1 MSGKMTSTL
10 PFLLPSEG
18 DSLPMQGNVEGE
30 QREVSSETVESMK
43 QVYMV
48 VVPEL
53 QSLVTLY
60 NIEKETARNRRR
72 LKRFPK
78 FDQWIPEASNV
89 QSRKEAMVV
98 QPTVVSYSQYVL
110 ETKQHSRSNLYVSQ
124 EHPTKR
130 PSIVYF
136 SAPSEDSNQNV
147 KFGVIQTIYSHSFCQ
162 IMYIWA
168 AVNLYKEPHFDSSSG
183 LWCSHNS
190 FSHTTPVLLSSLSNP
205 LTVAYDKYSNVWFLD
220 VYL

>member
-1 MSGKMTSTL
+1 MSGKMTKTL

-18 DSLPMQGNVEGE
+18 DSQPQLDNIEGR
-30 QREVSSETVESMK
+30 QCEVSSETVESMR

-48 VVPEL
+48 VAPEL

-60 NIEKETARNRRR
+60 NKERETARNRRR
-72 LKRFPK
+72 PKTFPK
-78 FDQWIPEASNV
+78 FDQWIPEASDL
-89 QSRKEAMVV
+89 QTRKETIVV
-98 QPTVVSYSQYVL
+98 QPTVVSYNQYLL
-110 ETKQHSRSNLYVSQ
+110 ESKQHSRNNLYVCQ

-136 SAPSEDSNQNV
+136 SPPSEDRIQNV

-162 IMYIWA
+162 RMYIWA
-168 AVNLYKEPHFDSSSG
+168 TVSLYKEPHFDSSSG
-183 LWCSHNS
+183 LWWSHNS
-190 FSHTTPVLLSSLSNP
+190 FCHAIPVLLSSLSNP
-205 LTVAYDKYSNVWFLD
+205 LTVAYDKHSNVWFLD